1 MCRKDQGGET
11 LAEEQVVFREKEEK
25 HPGVGGG
32 PHDSSITHS
41 SDYSPQSQPSSNLRR
56 VGTAFPRSSIFKSLS
71 FQNSPL
77 GEFPSILYAETECG
91 GRVHVVC
98 ACELA
103 HVCLCVRGAVSA
115 S

>member
-77 GEFPSILYAETECG
+77 EEFPSILYAETVWGACA
-91 GRVHVVC
+91 RCVC
-98 ACELA
+98 
-103 HVCLCVRGAVSA
+103 V
-115 S
+115 